1 MVKRA
6 FDMILSFL
14 GLMGSSPLWIVI
26 AISIKLDD
34 GRSVFYGQDRVGKGE
49 SKFRILKFRSMVADS
64 DEKFGPLQAGE
75 QDSRITRVGRVLRAT
90 AMDELPQLWNIF
102 RGDMSFVGPKPL
114 LPDEIEVEGDGERIP
129 LDRISGFEARHRVTP
144 GLTGLAQIY
153 AARDIPRKYK
163 FRYDR
168 IYVEN
173 QTFRLDMKLIAL
185 SFWITFHGR
194 WEQRGRKI

>member
-1 MVKRA
+1 
-6 FDMILSFL
+6 
-14 GLMGSSPLWIVI
+14 
-26 AISIKLDD
+26 
-34 GRSVFYGQDRVGKGE
+34 
-49 SKFRILKFRSMVADS
+49 
-64 DEKFGPLQAGE
+64 
-75 QDSRITRVGRVLRAT
+75 
-90 AMDELPQLWNIF
+90 MDELPQLWNIF
-102 RGDMSFVGPKPL
+102 KGEMSFVGPKPL
-114 LPDEIEVEGDGERIP
+114 LPDEIEVTGSGERISQKQIP
-129 LDRISGFEARHRVTP
+129 GFCERHSVTP
-144 GLTGLAQIY
+144 GLTGLSQIY